1 MQIEMSEENL
11 KEGLSPKEEVEKNA
25 EDKHSAH
32 RKEKKKTEKKD
43 EELIQIKEKLAEIND
58 KFLRLYS
65 EFDNYRKRTI
75 KEKGELV
82 KTASEEVISSLLPVL
97 DDMERAIAALEA
109 AHKEADSS
117 YLEGMKLIYN
127 KLKLTLQQ
135 KGLEAMESKGEP
147 FDVDFHDALSKIP
160 APSDDLKGKV
170 VDEIQKGYL
179 LNGKVIR
186 FARVVVGE

>member
-1 MQIEMSEENL
+1 MSEENL
-11 KEGLSPKEEVEKNA
+11 KEGLSPQEESEKHA
-25 EDKHSAH
+25 EDKHSGH
-32 RKEKKKTEKKD
+32 KKEKKKTEKKD
-43 EELIQIKEKLAEIND
+43 EELIQAKEKIAEIND
-58 KFLRLYS
+58 KYLRLYS

-82 KTASEEVISSLLPVL
+82 KTASEDVISALLPVL
-97 DDMERAIAALEA
+97 DDMERAIAVSEA
-109 AHKEADSS
+109 SLKEADLA

-127 KLKLTLQQ
+127 KLKFTLQQ
-135 KGLEAMESKGEP
+135 KGLEPMEAKGQP
-147 FDVDFHDALSKIP
+147 FDVDFHDALTNIP
-160 APSDDLKGKV
+160 APTSDLKGKV